1 MNYNDYLEL
10 CRKARLANAAY
21 YNNDDP
27 IMTDGEYDALMG
39 QIKTYEAEH
48 PEEAD
53 DNSPTQFVGGK
64 AMFSKSAHQI
74 PMLSLQDVF
83 DISEVEAFCEKFK
96 GEAFCVEP
104 KIDGLSLSATYRNGV
119 LTKAVTRG
127 DGHIGEDVTQNAMFI
142 AGLPHKLTRTIY
154 PEPEE
159 LVVRCEVF
167 LPVARFEELNEKL
180 ARDGKKLY
188 SNPRNAAAGLLRTKD
203 TRAMMTA
210 GLACFV
216 FNVEK
221 GLEDELSYYMCDH
234 HYMALGILRQ
244 FGFSVVTTQ
253 CCATAEDTLTA
264 IQRIG
269 ENKPADY
276 WIDGAVVKLN
286 SRSKRKEVGNTSKV
300 PKWAI
305 AYKYTPEA
313 VTTTIQGITL
323 QVGRTGRITPVAEF
337 TPVMIGGSVVAR
349 ATLNNQRFINELGVN
364 VGDEVTVHKAAEIIP
379 EITEVTKRN
388 STEPFMVADYACPV
402 CGGAITV
409 SEDGMNCTC
418 ENPECPAKVSK
429 HIEFVASR
437 DVLDI
442 RGLASSTIEK
452 LLDAGLISDWVD
464 LYNLTL
470 TPALTDLLGDTISRK
485 LLEAIKASKE
495 ATFPRLVKALGIKG
509 VGRHVGKIL
518 NDMVSDLSDIAD
530 TPLDALKDALGEK
543 TGKVVSEWFQKEEN
557 REMIARIKAAGFNT
571 QATHDHNNTNSLI
584 TNSPIRDK
592 TFVITGTLPTMS
604 RAEAQE
610 YIEQRGGKV
619 SGSVSKKTDYLVA
632 GESAGS
638 KLDKAKSLGIEII
651 DEERLRNM

>member
-1 MNYNDYLEL
+1 
-10 CRKARLANAAY
+10 
-21 YNNDDP
+21 
-27 IMTDGEYDALMG
+27 
-39 QIKTYEAEH
+39 
-48 PEEAD
+48 
-53 DNSPTQFVGGK
+53 
-64 AMFSKSAHQI
+64 MFSKSAHQI

-83 DISEVEAFCEKFK
+83 DISEVEAFCKKFK

-119 LTKAVTRG
+119 LTKAATRG

-142 AGLPHKLTRTIY
+142 AGLPHKLTHTIY

-221 GLEDELSYYMCDH
+221 GLEDGLAYYMCDH

-244 FGFSVVTTQ
+244 FGFGVVTTQ

-313 VTTTIQGITL
+313 VTTTVQGITL
-323 QVGRTGRITPVAEF
+323 QVGRTGRVTPVAEF
-337 TPVMIGGSVVAR
+337 TPVMIGGSIVAR

-388 STEPFMVADYACPV
+388 STEPFMVADYNCPV

-442 RGLASSTIEK
+442 KGLAGNTIEK
-452 LLDAGLISDWVD
+452 LLDAGLISNFVD
-464 LYNLTL
+464 LYTL
-470 TPALTDLLGDTISRK
+470 GREALSEVVGEATATK
-485 LLEAIKASKE
+485 LLASIEASKS
-495 ATFPRLVKALGIKG
+495 ADFPRVIKALGIKG
-509 VGRHVGKIL
+509 VGRHAGKIL
-518 NDMVSDLSDIAD
+518 EAHVPNISAITAMS
-530 TPLDALKDALGEK
+530 LKELTEILGTV
-543 TGKVVSEWFQKEEN
+543 TGETVYEWFCNDEN
-557 REMIARIKAAGFNT
+557 CELVKRLETVGVNT
-571 QATHDHNNTNSLI
+571 TAKPATPTNPDSAI
-584 TNSPIRDK
+584 GGK

-638 KLDKAKSLGIEII
+638 KLDKAKALGIEII
-651 DEERLRNM
+651 DEETLRNM